1 MRTPPGGR
9 RNLKERKQVEVDSS
23 VYEAMLV
30 VLIVLVGSV
39 VMVVW
44 LKRKNRKKRG

>member
-1 MRTPPGGR
+1 
-9 RNLKERKQVEVDSS
+9 VDSY

-30 VLIVLVGSV
+30 VLIVLVSSV

-44 LKRKNRKKRG
+44 LKRKTRKKRG

>member
-1 MRTPPGGR
+1 M
-9 RNLKERKQVEVDSS
+9 DSY

-30 VLIVLVGSV
+30 VLIVLVSSV

-44 LKRKNRKKRG
+44 LKRKTRKKRG

>member
-1 MRTPPGGR
+1 
-9 RNLKERKQVEVDSS
+9 VDSS

-30 VLIVLVGSV
+30 VLIVLVGSF
-39 VMVVW
+39 VMVVR